1 MPFLRR
7 YAIIDVEIASGG
19 IRVEIKTAA
28 AIGMGAVG
36 TVYAKRLYDQYGSHF
51 FAIADHERAERLRSS
66 GVTLDGEA
74 FFPQICE
81 PEQADGAVDLIL
93 ICVKNDQLEPAIA
106 SIRPFVERHTI
117 LLPLLNGVTATQRLR
132 AAFPEN
138 TVLCG
143 LAMAL
148 DAVRTESS
156 VVHSSDGEIQFG
168 MEDTVCYLPQ
178 VTAVDQFLCNAGIQ
192 THVFPHMQSAMWK
205 KWMLNVGLNQ
215 ISALTGATYGDF
227 TRLPE
232 VMELAK
238 SAMREVVHIAQ
249 AASVALSYEDIET
262 IPSIVATLLPDG
274 KTSMLQDI
282 EAGRIMLQLDSYS
295 TSLSTDEE
303 NLNLALLRANEV
315 KKAIAWRR
323 RLTDRCFV
331 VHTHSTLLEN
341 TCEVVTVRL
350 LVKVGEKQG
359 KNVALSEVQ
368 DPKKTKVRDHENSS
382 VLSENNVVTLPLASV
397 EVSPVVKL

>member
-132 AAFPEN
+132 CLLY
-138 TVLCG
+138 T
-143 LAMAL
+143 
-148 DAVRTESS
+148 S
-156 VVHSSDGEIQFG
+156 
-168 MEDTVCYLPQ
+168 
-178 VTAVDQFLCNAGIQ
+178 
-192 THVFPHMQSAMWK
+192 
-205 KWMLNVGLNQ
+205 
-215 ISALTGATYGDF
+215 
-227 TRLPE
+227 
-232 VMELAK
+232 
-238 SAMREVVHIAQ
+238 
-249 AASVALSYEDIET
+249 
-262 IPSIVATLLPDG
+262 PSP
-274 KTSMLQDI
+274 
-282 EAGRIMLQLDSYS
+282 
-295 TSLSTDEE
+295 
-303 NLNLALLRANEV
+303 
-315 KKAIAWRR
+315 
-323 RLTDRCFV
+323 
-331 VHTHSTLLEN
+331 
-341 TCEVVTVRL
+341 
-350 LVKVGEKQG
+350 
-359 KNVALSEVQ
+359 
-368 DPKKTKVRDHENSS
+368 RD
-382 VLSENNVVTLPLASV
+382 
-397 EVSPVVKL
+397 

>member
-1 MPFLRR
+1 
-7 YAIIDVEIASGG
+7 
-19 IRVEIKTAA
+19 VEIKTAA
-28 AIGMGAVG
+28 MIGMGAVG
-36 TVYAKRLYDQYGSHF
+36 AVYAKRLHHQYDAHF
-51 FAIADHERAERLRSS
+51 FAIADHERAKRLRRN

-74 FFPQICE
+74 FFPRICE
-81 PEQADGAVDLIL
+81 PEQADSAADLIL
-93 ICVKNDQLEPAIA
+93 ICVKNDQLETAIA

-148 DAVRTESS
+148 DAVRTESG
-156 VVHSSDGEIQFG
+156 VVHSSDGEIHFG

-192 THVFPHMQSAMWK
+192 THVFPHMQNAVWK

-238 SAMREVVHIAQ
+238 SAMREVVHLSQ
-249 AASVALSYEDIET
+249 ATGVELSYEDMEA
-262 IPSIVATLLPDG
+262 IPPIVATLLPEG

-282 EAGRIMLQLDSYS
+282 EAGRRTELESFAGAVLELGRQYGVDTPFNQMLYRLI
-295 TSLSTDEE
+295 
-303 NLNLALLRANEV
+303 RAKEQV
-315 KKAIAWRR
+315 A
-323 RLTDRCFV
+323 
-331 VHTHSTLLEN
+331 
-341 TCEVVTVRL
+341 
-350 LVKVGEKQG
+350 QG
-359 KNVALSEVQ
+359 K
-368 DPKKTKVRDHENSS
+368 
-382 VLSENNVVTLPLASV
+382 PLQQ
-397 EVSPVVKL
+397 EK

>member
-1 MPFLRR
+1 MRSQTMNGQ
-7 YAIIDVEIASGG
+7 SGY
-19 IRVEIKTAA
+19 AA
-28 AIGMGAVG
+28 AASHWMG
-36 TVYAKRLYDQYGSHF
+36 
-51 FAIADHERAERLRSS
+51 
-66 GVTLDGEA
+66 A

-192 THVFPHMQSAMWK
+192 THVFPPYAERYVEKVDAQRWPESNFR
-205 KWMLNVGLNQ
+205 LNR
-215 ISALTGATYGDF
+215 S
-227 TRLPE
+227 
-232 VMELAK
+232 
-238 SAMREVVHIAQ
+238 
-249 AASVALSYEDIET
+249 
-262 IPSIVATLLPDG
+262 
-274 KTSMLQDI
+274 
-282 EAGRIMLQLDSYS
+282 
-295 TSLSTDEE
+295 
-303 NLNLALLRANEV
+303 
-315 KKAIAWRR
+315 
-323 RLTDRCFV
+323 
-331 VHTHSTLLEN
+331 
-341 TCEVVTVRL
+341 
-350 LVKVGEKQG
+350 
-359 KNVALSEVQ
+359 NVW
-368 DPKKTKVRDHENSS
+368 
-382 VLSENNVVTLPLASV
+382 
-397 EVSPVVKL
+397 

>member
-1 MPFLRR
+1 MQ
-7 YAIIDVEIASGG
+7 SGYT
-19 IRVEIKTAA
+19 INMDRN
-28 AIGMGAVG
+28 
-36 TVYAKRLYDQYGSHF
+36 F

-205 KWMLNVGLNQ
+205 NVDAQRWPESNFRLNR
-215 ISALTGATYGDF
+215 S
-227 TRLPE
+227 
-232 VMELAK
+232 
-238 SAMREVVHIAQ
+238 
-249 AASVALSYEDIET
+249 
-262 IPSIVATLLPDG
+262 
-274 KTSMLQDI
+274 
-282 EAGRIMLQLDSYS
+282 
-295 TSLSTDEE
+295 
-303 NLNLALLRANEV
+303 
-315 KKAIAWRR
+315 
-323 RLTDRCFV
+323 
-331 VHTHSTLLEN
+331 
-341 TCEVVTVRL
+341 
-350 LVKVGEKQG
+350 
-359 KNVALSEVQ
+359 NVW
-368 DPKKTKVRDHENSS
+368 
-382 VLSENNVVTLPLASV
+382 
-397 EVSPVVKL
+397 

>member
-81 PEQADGAVDLIL
+81 PEQADDAVDLIL

-282 EAGRIMLQLDSYS
+282 EAGRRTELESFAGTVLELGRQYGVDTPINHMLYRLI
-295 TSLSTDEE
+295 
-303 NLNLALLRANEV
+303 RAKEQITQR
-315 KKAIAWRR
+315 KP
-323 RLTDRCFV
+323 LQQ
-331 VHTHSTLLEN
+331 
-341 TCEVVTVRL
+341 
-350 LVKVGEKQG
+350 EK
-359 KNVALSEVQ
+359 
-368 DPKKTKVRDHENSS
+368 
-382 VLSENNVVTLPLASV
+382 
-397 EVSPVVKL
+397 

>member
-1 MPFLRR
+1 M
-7 YAIIDVEIASGG
+7 E
-19 IRVEIKTAA
+19 
-28 AIGMGAVG
+28 
-36 TVYAKRLYDQYGSHF
+36 
-51 FAIADHERAERLRSS
+51 
-66 GVTLDGEA
+66 
-74 FFPQICE
+74 
-81 PEQADGAVDLIL
+81 
-93 ICVKNDQLEPAIA
+93 
-106 SIRPFVERHTI
+106 
-117 LLPLLNGVTATQRLR
+117 
-132 AAFPEN
+132 EN

-282 EAGRIMLQLDSYS
+282 EAGRRTELESFAGTVLELGRQYGVDTPINHMLYRLI
-295 TSLSTDEE
+295 
-303 NLNLALLRANEV
+303 RAKEQITQR
-315 KKAIAWRR
+315 KP
-323 RLTDRCFV
+323 LQQ
-331 VHTHSTLLEN
+331 
-341 TCEVVTVRL
+341 
-350 LVKVGEKQG
+350 EK
-359 KNVALSEVQ
+359 
-368 DPKKTKVRDHENSS
+368 
-382 VLSENNVVTLPLASV
+382 
-397 EVSPVVKL
+397 